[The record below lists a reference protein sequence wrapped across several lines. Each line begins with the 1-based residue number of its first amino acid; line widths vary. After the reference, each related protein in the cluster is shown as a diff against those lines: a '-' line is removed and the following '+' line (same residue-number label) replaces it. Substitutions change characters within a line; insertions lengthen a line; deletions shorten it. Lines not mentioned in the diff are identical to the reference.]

1 MYVRTTEVQGD
12 PRGIDDGLRIVRED
26 VFPAVT
32 AMDGCVGM
40 SMLVD
45 RESGRCIATTAW
57 QSMDAMLA
65 SADAVLPLRE
75 RAVQALGSTGGSDVN
90 QWEAAVVHRDHA
102 TPDGACARLTWLS
115 GGQDMVDRCI
125 DLYRMVILPQL
136 QEMDGF
142 CSGSLMV
149 DRERGRA
156 VGTTAFDSMEAV
168 VRARE
173 ATAHIRER
181 VVRELGATVDGLEE
195 MEIAFAHLHVPEMA

>member
-1 MYVRTTEVQGD
+1 MYVRTTEVRGD
-12 PRGIDDGLRIVRED
+12 PAAIDGGLRVVREE

-45 RESGRCIATTAW
+45 RESGRCVATTAW
-57 QSMDAMLA
+57 QSHDAMVA
-65 SADAVLPLRE
+65 SADEVRPLRE
-75 RAVQALGSTGGSDVN
+75 RAVQALGSTGGGDVHE
-90 QWEAAVVHRDHA
+90 WEAAVVHRDHA
-102 TPDGACARLTWLS
+102 TPDGAGARLTWLS

-142 CSGSLMV
+142 CSASLMV
-149 DRERGRA
+149 DHEAGRA

-168 VRARE
+168 VAARE
-173 ATAHIRER
+173 ATTRIRER
-181 VVRELGATVDGLEE
+181 VVSELGATIDGIDE